1 MRTGQLDFRTSSF
14 RRAFGGYERT
24 AASSVYSYR
33 SALCGKLGHSHILE
47 WLQGEGDIPS
57 LCLRSLNTTAV
68 VIIIQLIQVDPIV
81 TGRLG
86 PTIAH
91 QRVLTASN

>member
-24 AASSVYSYR
+24 AASSVYSYQ
-33 SALCGKLGHSHILE
+33 SGHSHILE

-86 PTIAH
+86 PTMAH
-91 QRVLTASN
+91 QRG